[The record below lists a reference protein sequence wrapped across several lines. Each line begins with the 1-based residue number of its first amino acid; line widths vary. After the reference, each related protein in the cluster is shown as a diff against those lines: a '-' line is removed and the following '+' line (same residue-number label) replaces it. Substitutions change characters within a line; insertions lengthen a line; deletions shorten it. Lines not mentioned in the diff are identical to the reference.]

1 MKITYDKEA
10 DVMYIQ
16 IREAEH
22 GSTREV
28 APGLILDLDPTGEVT
43 GIELLY
49 VSERI
54 PIKELLDINIQLP
67 VGTK

>member
-1 MKITYDKEA
+1 MKISYDKGA
-10 DVMYIQ
+10 DAMYIQ

-28 APGLILDLDPTGEVT
+28 APGLILDFDAAGEVT
-43 GIELLY
+43 GIELLF

-54 PIKELLDINIQLP
+54 PRKELLDINIQLAGA
-67 VGTK
+67 VK

>member
-1 MKITYDKEA
+1 MKITYDNEA
-10 DVMYIQ
+10 DAMYIQ

-28 APGLILDLDPTGEVT
+28 APGLILDFDVAGEVT
-43 GIELLY
+43 GIELLF

-54 PIKELLDINIQLP
+54 PVKELLDINIQLA
-67 VGTK
+67 VGAK